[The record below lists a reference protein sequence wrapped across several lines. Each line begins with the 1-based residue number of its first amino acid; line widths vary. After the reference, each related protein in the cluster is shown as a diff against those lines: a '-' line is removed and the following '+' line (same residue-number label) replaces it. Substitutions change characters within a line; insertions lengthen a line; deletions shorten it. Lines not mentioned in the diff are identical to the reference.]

1 MYFENLRLDFWLAA
15 SEICYIL
22 IHEGDKLDSDDICP
36 RWWDIWLAPSEIIY
50 VLIRDSK

>member
-1 MYFENLRLDFWLAA
+1 MMVHVPDKRVGRISMYFENLSLDFWLAA

-36 RWWDIWLAPSEIIY
+36 R
-50 VLIRDSK
+50 